1 MAYKVNFS
9 IPEED
14 KAIYE
19 KLMSMRRNKSRYIV
33 DLIKKDLGMFENKE
47 AFKNAFDEEKL
58 NYLIDKRIREF
69 FITQEMEKERF
80 KDVRNAIDLNDD
92 EDFL

>member
-19 KLMSMRRNKSRYIV
+19 KLMSMQRNKSRYIV
-33 DLIKKDLGMFENKE
+33 DLIKNDLGMGQNKE
-47 AFKNAFDEEKL
+47 TFKDNLDEDRL

-69 FITQEMEKERF
+69 FITQEMEKEHF
-80 KDVRNAIDLNDD
+80 KDVRNVIDLNED

>member
-19 KLMSMRRNKSRYIV
+19 KLMSMQRNKSRYIV
-33 DLIKKDLGMFENKE
+33 DLIKNDLGMGQNKE
-47 AFKNAFDEEKL
+47 TFKDNLDEDRL

-69 FITQEMEKERF
+69 FIAQEMEKEHF
-80 KDVRNAIDLNDD
+80 KDVRNVIDLNED

>member
-14 KAIYE
+14 KPIYE
-19 KLMSMRRNKSRYIV
+19 KLMSMQRNKSRYIV
-33 DLIKKDLGMFENKE
+33 DLIKKDLGMGETKE
-47 AFKNAFDEEKL
+47 LFKDNLDEDRL

>member
-69 FITQEMEKERF
+69 FIAQEMEKERF

>member
-14 KAIYE
+14 KPIYE
-19 KLMSMRRNKSRYIV
+19 KLMSMQRNKSRYIV
-33 DLIKKDLGMFENKE
+33 DLIKKDLGMVESKE
-47 AFKNAFDEEKL
+47 TFKDALDEDRL

-69 FITQEMEKERF
+69 FIAQEMEKERF